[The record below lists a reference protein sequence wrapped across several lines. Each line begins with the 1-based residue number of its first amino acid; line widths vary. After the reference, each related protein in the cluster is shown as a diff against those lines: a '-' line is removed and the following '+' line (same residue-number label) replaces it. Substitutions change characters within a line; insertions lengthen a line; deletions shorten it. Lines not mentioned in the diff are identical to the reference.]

1 MFYLKSFI
9 NCHDVQNYLFTKNFV
24 NLFPLD
30 YINKSML
37 CILVSKIVNK
47 LYNSIVMGLQ
57 VGCRRDLVGL
67 MGILNLTFNVIFNN
81 NIDLPVLTLL
91 YMN

>member
-30 YINKSML
+30 YINKSKL

-57 VGCRRDLVGL
+57 VGNLVGL
-67 MGILNLTFNVIFNN
+67 MGILNLTFNLIFNN
-81 NIDLPVLTLL
+81 NIALPALTPL
-91 YMN
+91 YEN